1 MNLGHQL
8 KSIRKMRKYK
18 LEDVA
23 KELNIAKSTLCEY
36 ENNHIDP
43 PASKLIAL
51 LELYQIEPFMFL
63 KNQDEYINISHYSK
77 KGKLKAILLD
87 IEEKNKL

>member
-1 MNLGHQL
+1 MSLGSQL
-8 KSIRKMRKYK
+8 KKIRKSRNYK
-18 LEDVA
+18 LKDVA

-51 LELYQIEPFMFL
+51 LQLYQVEPFMFL
-63 KNQDEYINISHYSK
+63 KSNEEYINITHYSDSGK
-77 KGKLKAILLD
+77 KKALLLD
-87 IEEKNKL
+87 LEEKNKL